1 MRSVAQKLI
10 VFTIGLLGIFILSGL
25 MRPDGQ
31 TINAATNFAVKYTQ
45 NDWGSGATVSVEI
58 TNNGSSAINGWT
70 VGWTF
75 SGNQKITNMWNA
87 GFTQNG
93 ASVSA
98 TNQSYN
104 ATIPAN
110 GGKVSFGFNLSYS
123 GSNPIPDNFTLNGSP
138 SSTLTPSPTSTPINT
153 PTNTPT
159 NTPVTPTPTVS
170 GTPVT
175 VRIMPLGDSITD
187 GITVA
192 GAYRIKL
199 WSDIINNGYSVDF
212 VGSLSNGPASLGD
225 KNHEGH
231 SGWRIDQIDTNINA
245 WMDTYKPQIVLL
257 HIGTNDIAQN
267 YNLTNAPNRVGALI
281 DKICAKLPTGGKL
294 YVAQIIPLSTADWNQ
309 KVSSF
314 NLQVAGI
321 VQTKANQ
328 GKPVYNV
335 DMYSA
340 LTTADLADGVHP
352 NLTGYNKMGDV
363 WFSAIRN
370 DLQ

>member
-1 MRSVAQKLI
+1 MRNIAQKLI
-10 VFTIGLLGIFILSGL
+10 AFTICLLGILILNGF
-25 MRPDGQ
+25 RQPDGQ
-31 TINAATNFAVKYTQ
+31 TINAANSFAVKYTQ

-58 TNNGSSAINGWT
+58 TNNGSAAINGWT
-70 VGWTF
+70 LGWTF
-75 SGNQKITNMWNA
+75 SGNQKIANMWNA

-93 ASVSA
+93 ASVTA

-123 GSNPIPDNFTLNGSP
+123 GSNPIPGSFTLNGGS
-138 SSTLTPSPTSTPINT
+138 SSTATPEPTSTPTI
-153 PTNTPT
+153 
-159 NTPVTPTPTVS
+159 TPVTPTPTVS

-175 VRIMPLGDSITD
+175 LKIMPLGDSITD
-187 GITVA
+187 GFTVE

-199 WSDIINNGYSVDF
+199 WSNLVTNGYSVDF

-231 SGWRIDQIDTNINA
+231 SGWRIDQIDANINA
-245 WMDTYKPQIVLL
+245 WMDSYKPQIVLL

-267 YNLTNAPNRVGALI
+267 YDLSNAPNRVGTLI
-281 DKICAKLPTGGKL
+281 DKICAKLPGGGKL
-294 YVAQIIPLSTADWNQ
+294 YVAKIIPLSTADWNQ
-309 KVSSF
+309 KVNSF
-314 NLQVAGI
+314 NLQVAAI

-328 GKPVYNV
+328 GKPVYSV

-370 DLQ
+370 DLK

>member
-10 VFTIGLLGIFILSGL
+10 VLSICLLGTFILNGLL
-25 MRPDGQ
+25 RPDGQ
-31 TINAATNFAVKYTQ
+31 TINAAANFSVKYTQ

-58 TNNGSSAINGWT
+58 TNNGSSAINGWAL
-70 VGWTF
+70 GWTF

-93 ASVSA
+93 ASVTA
-98 TNQSYN
+98 ANQSYN
-104 ATIPAN
+104 STIPAN

-153 PTNTPT
+153 PTNTP
-159 NTPVTPTPTVS
+159 VTPTPTVS

-175 VRIMPLGDSITD
+175 VKIMPLGDSITD
-187 GITVA
+187 GFTVA

-199 WSDIINNGYSVDF
+199 WSNIINNGYAADF

-267 YNLTNAPNRVGALI
+267 YNLANAPNRVGALI
-281 DKICAKLPTGGKL
+281 DKICAKLPAGGKL
-294 YVAQIIPLSTADWNQ
+294 YVAKIIPLSTADWNQ
-309 KVSSF
+309 KVNSF

-363 WFSAIRN
+363 WFSAIR
-370 DLQ
+370 DELK